1 MLQYIF
7 CYIVKI
13 VTDTGLVFV
22 RAQTLRE
29 VTPRAS
35 VTLPLTF
42 SLSTVLKCDVLPK
55 RPSVQLAFGMLT
67 VVFLC
72 KSTHFRSESARCP
85 PQCCEAQTH
94 SFLTLQPCYELMSSL
109 IIE

>member
-42 SLSTVLKCDVLPK
+42 SLSTV
-55 RPSVQLAFGMLT
+55 Q
-67 VVFLC
+67 
-72 KSTHFRSESARCP
+72 
-85 PQCCEAQTH
+85 
-94 SFLTLQPCYELMSSL
+94 
-109 IIE
+109 